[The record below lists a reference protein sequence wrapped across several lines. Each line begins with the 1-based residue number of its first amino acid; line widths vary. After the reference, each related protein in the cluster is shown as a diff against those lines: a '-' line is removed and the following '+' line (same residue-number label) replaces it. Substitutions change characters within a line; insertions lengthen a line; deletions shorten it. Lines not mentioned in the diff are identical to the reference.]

1 MTLANIKPSKFKTL
15 ILPLTAITAGS
26 FWVSLKL
33 FDIAFKRVDYV
44 PETSKEKQQYA
55 DLYYQYVDWF
65 HQMPSEEWYLNRN
78 DPDKRMVA
86 TYIPAEGISKKT
98 VIIAH
103 GYKGNRETMANY
115 AKMFHEMGF
124 NVLTPDDRGH
134 GESAGKYISF
144 GWLDRLDYLKWIDQV
159 IDHVGEDGKILLF
172 GVSMGGAT
180 VEMLS
185 GERLPTQVKAII
197 ADCGYSSIKEELTY
211 LLKKQYHL
219 PEYPVEPMVSEINK
233 RAAGFGLN
241 SASSVKQLAKNKRP
255 ILFIHGGKD
264 TYVPAHMAY
273 ENYQATHAPKQI
285 WIVPNATH
293 AESFWY
299 DPVAYKRRVQEFLRT
314 YF

>member
-1 MTLANIKPSKFKTL
+1 MKLANIKPSKFKTL

-115 AKMFHEMGF
+115 AKMFH
-124 NVLTPDDRGH
+124 L
-134 GESAGKYISF
+134 AG
-144 GWLDRLDYLKWIDQV
+144 
-159 IDHVGEDGKILLF
+159 
-172 GVSMGGAT
+172 
-180 VEMLS
+180 
-185 GERLPTQVKAII
+185 
-197 ADCGYSSIKEELTY
+197 
-211 LLKKQYHL
+211 
-219 PEYPVEPMVSEINK
+219 
-233 RAAGFGLN
+233 
-241 SASSVKQLAKNKRP
+241 
-255 ILFIHGGKD
+255 
-264 TYVPAHMAY
+264 
-273 ENYQATHAPKQI
+273 
-285 WIVPNATH
+285 WIVWIT
-293 AESFWY
+293 
-299 DPVAYKRRVQEFLRT
+299 
-314 YF
+314 